1 MAYEIPTDIRERL
14 KARLD
19 EGAYQSEDDVLRDA
33 MDALDQIEQEK
44 LVRWNSRNELAAQ
57 QSEQG
62 LSKPLDD
69 QRVLARLRKR
79 LAQEGILG

>member
-1 MAYEIPTDIRERL
+1 MTYEIPTDIRERL

-44 LVRWNSRNELAAQ
+44 LTRWNQRNQLAAE

-62 LSKPLDD
+62 LSQPLDD
-69 QRVLARLRKR
+69 HKVLARLRER
-79 LAQEGILG
+79 LAKEGILG